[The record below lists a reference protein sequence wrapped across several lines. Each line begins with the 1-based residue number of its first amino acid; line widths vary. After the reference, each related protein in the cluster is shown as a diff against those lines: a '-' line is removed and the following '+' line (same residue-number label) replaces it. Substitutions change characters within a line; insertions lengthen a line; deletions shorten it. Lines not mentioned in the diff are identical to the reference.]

1 MIQSISIE
9 CSFCLWGCF
18 VFCRKCMNC
27 HNLRANITHLS
38 QIRKYAPDLAFLRA
52 FCAHGRSHIFWHP
65 GVVYSDIP
73 FYFIEHRQS
82 KVNIWSSMKL
92 KIENKQ
98 KQLLESTGRTPW
110 WDSLGNMAL
119 EEVFLSFD
127 VYRFFLSTILHFYI
141 LIFDWQQNF
150 LLILWN
156 LNESN

>member
-1 MIQSISIE
+1 MR
-9 CSFCLWGCF
+9 LTW
-18 VFCRKCMNC
+18 
-27 HNLRANITHLS
+27 H
-38 QIRKYAPDLAFLRA
+38 FLRA

-65 GVVYSDIP
+65 VAVYSDNP

-98 KQLLESTGRTPW
+98 KQLLVSTGRTPW

-127 VYRFFLSTILHFYI
+127 VYRFFSIHNSPFLHSNIWLAKKFPFDFMKLEWTQLIWQHKVKGKRSTEKKRFLSGIARIT
-141 LIFDWQQNF
+141 
-150 LLILWN
+150 
-156 LNESN
+156 